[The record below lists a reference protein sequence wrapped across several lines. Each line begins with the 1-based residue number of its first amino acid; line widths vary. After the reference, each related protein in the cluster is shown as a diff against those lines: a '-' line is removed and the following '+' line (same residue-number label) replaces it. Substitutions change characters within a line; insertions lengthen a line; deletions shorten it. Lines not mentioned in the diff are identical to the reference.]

1 MCTSCHWKWV
11 PCLILH
17 LQCLAQGWGMSI
29 MVKGAS
35 LLVGECLANWGN
47 KDRAVGW
54 YSGWEA
60 DTGRWESNSIYQC
73 VESGV
78 HTGVRHLV

>member
-60 DTGRWESNSIYQC
+60 DRQMGEQ
-73 VESGV
+73 
-78 HTGVRHLV
+78 